1 MSTTLDFEQPLH
13 DVQKSLEHYLRHCQE
28 TGQDTELAR
37 EMLQDKLPALRQKI
51 FARLTPWDKVQLARH
66 PQRPYPLDLANR
78 IFSDFL
84 ELHGDRRYADDRAI
98 VGGFAKLDGRPVM
111 LIATRKGRNLKQNIE
126 ANFGSGNPEGYRK
139 ALRLMKLADK
149 ANCPIVCLVD
159 TPGAYPGVGAEERH
173 IGESIA
179 TCIRDSFGLGVP
191 IVSVITGE
199 GGSGGALA
207 LCTANRLLVLQYAYY
222 SVITPEGCSA
232 ILWRSD
238 SDSPKAAAALK
249 LTSSDLLQLHVAD
262 GVVPEPPGG
271 AHTDYATTAANLK
284 KALLEQ
290 LHELEPL
297 TRETLK
303 ADRYNRFRAIGA
315 SAVNDDEAKVHIRAA
330 QATDIDAIEEFFRPF
345 VAQKQILPRS
355 KEDILLQLT
364 NFRIAVSS
372 EGKVVG
378 VVSLRDFED
387 GLCEIRSLAVAH
399 DYDGKGL
406 GSRLIQAA
414 VELAKS
420 RQAKR
425 VFTLTMRPRLFQRQ
439 AFTPVC
445 IMRFPEKVQN
455 DCLTCPKRANC
466 DETCLLLEINQ

>member
-1 MSTTLDFEQPLH
+1 MPTTLDFEQPLH
-13 DVQKSLEHYLRHCQE
+13 DVQKSLEHYLRHCQA
-28 TGQDTELAR
+28 TGQDTELAQ
-37 EMLQDKLPALRQKI
+37 EMLHNKLPALRQKI
-51 FARLTPWDKVQLARH
+51 FDHLTPWDKVQLARH
-66 PQRPYPLDLANR
+66 PQRPYPLDLAER

-98 VGGFAKLDGRPVM
+98 VGGFAKLNGRPVM

-149 ANCPIVCLVD
+149 ANCPIICLVD
-159 TPGAYPGVGAEERH
+159 TPGAYPGIGAEERH

-191 IVSVITGE
+191 IISVITGE

-249 LTSSDLLQLHVAD
+249 LTSADLMQLHVAD

-271 AHTDYATTAANLK
+271 AHTDYGAMAANLK
-284 KALLEQ
+284 KAILEQ
-290 LHELEPL
+290 LHELEHL
-297 TRETLK
+297 TRDKLK

-315 SAVNDDEAKVHIRAA
+315 YAGEDEEVKIRAA
-330 QATDIDAIEEFFRPF
+330 VETDIAAIAEFFLPF
-345 VAQKQILPRS
+345 VEQKLILPRS
-355 KEDILLQLT
+355 QEDIRRQLA
-364 NFRIAVSS
+364 NFRIALTAES
-372 EGKVVG
+372 
-378 VVSLRDFED
+378 
-387 GLCEIRSLAVAH
+387 
-399 DYDGKGL
+399 
-406 GSRLIQAA
+406 
-414 VELAKS
+414 KS
-420 RQAKR
+420 
-425 VFTLTMRPRLFQRQ
+425 
-439 AFTPVC
+439 
-445 IMRFPEKVQN
+445 
-455 DCLTCPKRANC
+455 
-466 DETCLLLEINQ
+466 